1 MYIDKITKHS
11 DIANGRGM
19 SIYDNVWAAQQHHN
33 AYKVFYEFIEQER
46 FDRILEIGTAMGGF
60 THFLHFACRDLRL
73 RTKILTYDIR
83 DRNDYYKLRDK
94 NVDVKIENIFS
105 NNFESISDH
114 AYDFIKKSGKLLVLC
129 DGGNKIREF
138 NCLSSFI
145 KEGDFIMAHDF
156 AMDKDFFENEIN
168 KKIWLWHEIAHKHIK
183 DSMISNN
190 LEFYNQDTFSQ
201 VAWACCKKTQ

>member
-1 MYIDKITKHS
+1 MYVDKITKHS

-33 AYKVFYEFIEQER
+33 AYKVFYEFIERER

-60 THFLHFACRDLRL
+60 THFLHFVCRDLRL
-73 RTKILTYDIR
+73 RTDILTYDIHN
-83 DRNDYYKLRDK
+83 RNDYHKLRDK
-94 NVDVKIENIFS
+94 KVDVKIENIFS

-114 AYDFIKKSGKLLVLC
+114 AYNFIKKPGKLLVLC

-145 KEGDFIMAHDF
+145 KAGDFIMAHDF
-156 AMDKDFFENEIN
+156 AMDRDYFVNEIN
-168 KKIWLWHEIAHKHIK
+168 KKIWLWHEISHKHIA
-183 DSMISNN
+183 DSMASNN
-190 LEFYNQDTFSQ
+190 LEFYDQDIFSQ
-201 VAWACCKKTQ
+201 VVWACCKKLS